1 MEQIAETVRTEPEAE
16 LVERLRRRERDAA
29 EALVTAYGDRVYR
42 LALRITG
49 NPSDAEEV
57 VQDAFWTVTRKI
69 DTFRGDAAFGSWLY
83 RITAN
88 AAYQKLRRP
97 RSERNE
103 VPWESVGA
111 PGDDRGPQQAPL
123 ADWSAGGE
131 DVALQA
137 EQRRILETAI
147 GELPANHRATFLL
160 HDVEGLSN
168 PEIAQTLHLKVA
180 TVKSRVH
187 RARLFLRGR
196 LTEYMT
202 DTPRPVSEGAHSGRA
217 MVSKWCRDLAHMMM
231 PVNRRRASARAPR
244 PAGPVV
250 PFPVGRYGSGALFAH
265 GSPRG

>member
-1 MEQIAETVRTEPEAE
+1 MAQLEETVRTEPEGE

-29 EALVTAYGDRVYR
+29 EALVTEYGDRVYR

-103 VPWESVGA
+103 VPWESVR
-111 PGDDRGPQQAPL
+111 PSLDERGPQQAPL
-123 ADWSAGGE
+123 ADRSAGGE

-137 EQRRILETAI
+137 EQRRILEAAI

-160 HDVEGLSN
+160 HDMEGLSILRS
-168 PEIAQTLHLKVA
+168 PRRCTSRWPPSSRAC
-180 TVKSRVH
+180 TVPGS
-187 RARLFLRGR
+187 
-196 LTEYMT
+196 
-202 DTPRPVSEGAHSGRA
+202 SCGRA
-217 MVSKWCRDLAHMMM
+217 
-231 PVNRRRASARAPR
+231 
-244 PAGPVV
+244 
-250 PFPVGRYGSGALFAH
+250 
-265 GSPRG
+265 

>member
-1 MEQIAETVRTEPEAE
+1 MTQVVETERTELEGE
-16 LVERLRRRERDAA
+16 LVERLRRREADAA

-103 VPWESVGA
+103 VPWESVR
-111 PGDDRGPQQAPL
+111 PSVDDRGGSPQAPL
-123 ADWSAGGE
+123 ADWSAGGV

-137 EQRRILETAI
+137 EQRRILEAAI
-147 GELPANHRATFLL
+147 GELPANHRTTFLL
-160 HDVEGLSN
+160 HDMEGLSN

-187 RARLFLRGR
+187 RARLFLRAR
-196 LTEYMT
+196 LAEYMT
-202 DTPRPVSEGAHSGRA
+202 DGPRPASRDARSGRA
-217 MVSKWCRDLAHMMM
+217 VVSKWCRELAHMVM
-231 PVNRRRASARAPR
+231 PVNRRRAATRPPR
-244 PAGPVV
+244 PAGPIV
-250 PFPVGRYGSGALFAH
+250 PIHAEV
-265 GSPRG
+265 

>member
-1 MEQIAETVRTEPEAE
+1 MEQIAETVRTEPEGE

-137 EQRRILETAI
+137 EQSRHADGDRGCVRQCGGGVHYSRNRLTGISEI
-147 GELPANHRATFLL
+147 S
-160 HDVEGLSN
+160 GLSEEGPERFN
-168 PEIAQTLHLKVA
+168 GDKRPQMGRLRPHPAGKQNLPFGRKMLRTGLPPRRRSGCRRLQPEIST
-180 TVKSRVH
+180 
-187 RARLFLRGR
+187 
-196 LTEYMT
+196 
-202 DTPRPVSEGAHSGRA
+202 
-217 MVSKWCRDLAHMMM
+217 
-231 PVNRRRASARAPR
+231 
-244 PAGPVV
+244 
-250 PFPVGRYGSGALFAH
+250 
-265 GSPRG
+265 

>member
-1 MEQIAETVRTEPEAE
+1 MTQVAETERTEPEGELPQGE
-16 LVERLRRRERDAA
+16 LVNRLRRREADAA

-69 DTFRGDAAFGSWLY
+69 DSFRGDAAFGSWLY

-103 VPWESVGA
+103 VPWESVR
-111 PGDDRGPQQAPL
+111 PSLDERSSLPAPL

-137 EQRRILETAI
+137 EQRRILEAAI

-160 HDVEGLSN
+160 HDMEGLSN

-187 RARLFLRGR
+187 RARLFLRAR
-196 LTEYMT
+196 LTEYIT
-202 DTPRPVSEGAHSGRA
+202 DGPRPASRDARSGRA
-217 MVSKWCRDLAHMMM
+217 VVSKWCRDLAHMVM
-231 PVNRRRASARAPR
+231 PVNRRASARPPR

-250 PFPVGRYGSGALFAH
+250 PFHAGV
-265 GSPRG
+265 